1 MSASLP
7 AGHVLAADY
16 VLPLRWTSDRGLDEL
31 TEYLR
36 RLSTWITVTVVDG
49 SPGRIFDTHAGR
61 WATFVRHVRPGPWPG
76 NNGKVAGVMTGLV
89 LAGSNRVIIADDDVR
104 YRLPDL
110 TRIVAALDDA
120 DVVRP
125 QNFFTSLPWHAR
137 WDTARTLLNRAL
149 GSDYPGTLAVRRDCV
164 LAAGG
169 YDGDVLFENLEL
181 IRTVAA
187 AGGREIRAADL
198 FVGRIPPTPSHFAG
212 QRIRQAYDDFAQPPR
227 LVAELSL
234 LPFWLWALR
243 RPGRLIAGVIL
254 VCALGEVGRR
264 RSGGTSVFP
273 STSAAWVP
281 LWMLE
286 RSICVWLAVV
296 VRWRGGPRYGAG
308 RLHRAATPSRLLRER
323 AGSIRAARA

>member
-7 AGHVLAADY
+7 ADY
-16 VLPLRWTSDRGLDEL
+16 VLPLLWTSDRGLDEL
-31 TEYLR
+31 TDYLR
-36 RLSTWITVTVVDG
+36 SLSTWITVTVVDG
-49 SPGRIFDTHAGR
+49 SPGEIFETHQDE
-61 WATFVRHVRPGPWPG
+61 WSTFVRHVRPSPWPG
-76 NNGKVAGVMTGLV
+76 NNGKVAGVMTGLF
-89 LAGSNRVIIADDDVR
+89 LAGTNRVIIADDDVR
-104 YRLPDL
+104 YSLPDL

-137 WDTARTLLNRAL
+137 WDTARTLVNRAF

-181 IRTVAA
+181 IRTVTT
-187 AGGREIRAADL
+187 AGGRQARADDL
-198 FVGRIPPTPSHFAG
+198 FVGRIPPTVGHFAG

-234 LPFWLWALR
+234 LPLWLWAMR
-243 RPGRLIAGVIL
+243 RPRCLVAGVIL
-254 VCALGEVGRR
+254 ACAVGEFGRR
-264 RSGGTSVFP
+264 RSRGTSVFP
-273 STSAAWVP
+273 WTSAAWVP

-286 RSICVWLAVV
+286 RSICVWLAVA

-308 RLHRAATPSRLLRER
+308 RLHRAATAPRLLRER
-323 AGSIRAARA
+323 TADAREARATV